1 MEAEHQP
8 GRQRFVIAVDG
19 LESVL
24 EYRRVG
30 TRTVD
35 FVHTFVPEELRGRG
49 IAERLVRAG
58 VAWARAQGLEMQA
71 SCWYAR
77 RFLERGTPR
86 D

>member
-1 MEAEHQP
+1 METVHQP
-8 GRQRFVIAVDG
+8 GQQRFVITEDG
-19 LESVL
+19 HESVL

-35 FVHTFVPEELRGRG
+35 FVRTWVPEELRGRG
-49 IAERLVRAG
+49 IAERLVRTG
-58 VAWARAQGLEMQA
+58 IAWARAQGLEMQA

-77 RFLERGTPR
+77 RFLERGKPR